1 MCQPKRLSLNLSK
14 LTDRDTGASMTTLF
28 ISDLHL
34 DDRRPET
41 TALLQTFLHNEA
53 VNADALYILGDL
65 FEFWLGDDV
74 PSKCSTEV
82 ATALSAL
89 NNKGVPCYF
98 IHGNRDFLLQKDYAL
113 SAGLTLLPEQYVA
126 DLYGEQVLLMHG
138 DSLCTDD
145 IPYQQFRKMVR
156 NPHWQEALLAKTP
169 QERLQIA
176 LQARDASAEHKG
188 HIEMNIT
195 DVNPGQVRATFEQH
209 DVLRM
214 IHGHTHR
221 PATHNLEINGQAA
234 QRIVLGDWYT
244 QASVLRVQPG
254 NYELS
259 GLDA

>member
-1 MCQPKRLSLNLSK
+1 
-14 LTDRDTGASMTTLF
+14 MTTLF

-41 TALLQTFLHNEA
+41 TAWLKSFLQQEA
-53 VNADALYILGDL
+53 THADALYILGDL

-74 PSKCSTEV
+74 PSTCSVEV
-82 ATALSAL
+82 ASSLATLAD
-89 NNKGVPCYF
+89 KGVPCYF
-98 IHGNRDFLLQKDYAL
+98 MHGNRDFLLREDYAA
-113 SAGLTLLPEQYVA
+113 SAGLTLLPAEHVL

-145 IPYQQFRKMVR
+145 IPYQQFRSLVR
-156 NPHWQEALLAKTP
+156 NPAWQQDFLDKTP

-188 HIEMNIT
+188 NVGTDIM
-195 DVNPGQVRATFEQH
+195 DVNANEVIAAFERHGVRR
-209 DVLRM
+209 L

-221 PATHNLEINGQAA
+221 PATHNLDINNQAA

-244 QASVLRVQPG
+244 QGSVLRVQE
-254 NYELS
+254 NQYVLAR
-259 GLDA
+259 L

>member
-1 MCQPKRLSLNLSK
+1 
-14 LTDRDTGASMTTLF
+14 MTTLF

-41 TALLQTFLHNEA
+41 TALLQRFLQDEA
-53 VNADALYILGDL
+53 VKADALYILGDL

-74 PSKCSTEV
+74 PSQSSVEV
-82 ATALSAL
+82 AVSLSGLAD
-89 NNKGVPCYF
+89 KGVPCYF
-98 IHGNRDFLLQKDYAL
+98 MHGNRDFLLQKDYAKL
-113 SAGLTLLPEQYVA
+113 TGMTLLPEEHVA

-145 IPYQQFRKMVR
+145 IPYQQFRTLIR
-156 NPHWQEALLAKTP
+156 NPIWQQDFLSKTP

-176 LQARDASAEHKG
+176 LQARDASADHKDNVG
-188 HIEMNIT
+188 MDIM
-195 DVNPGQVRATFEQH
+195 DVNPSEVIAAFERHSVQ
-209 DVLRM
+209 RM

-221 PATHNLEINGQAA
+221 PATHDLEVNGTAA

-244 QASVLRVQPG
+244 QKSVLRVKPG

-259 GLDA
+259 GI

>member
-1 MCQPKRLSLNLSK
+1 
-14 LTDRDTGASMTTLF
+14 MTTLF

-41 TALLQTFLHNEA
+41 TALLQQFLQDEA

-74 PSKCSTEV
+74 PPKCSVVV
-82 ATALSAL
+82 AASLSRLAD
-89 NNKGVPCYF
+89 KEVPCF
-98 IHGNRDFLLQKDYAL
+98 FMHGNRDFLLQKDYAKL
-113 SAGLTLLPEQYVA
+113 VGMTLLPEEHVA

-145 IPYQQFRKMVR
+145 IPYQQFRTLVR
-156 NPHWQEALLAKTP
+156 NPVWQQDFLSKTP

-188 HIEMNIT
+188 NVGMDIM
-195 DVNPGQVRATFEQH
+195 DVNPGEVIAAFERH
-209 DVLRM
+209 GVNRM

-221 PATHNLEINGQAA
+221 PATHALEVNGQTV

-244 QASVLRVQPG
+244 QSSVLRVQEG
-254 NYELS
+254 SYELS
-259 GLDA
+259 RT